1 MKDYRVGVLRR
12 SGFLAIVLSSSTLV
26 GALPVAAQNAVST
39 APSIGQVPASAYA
52 RAEAVVPQ
60 HVRKLIYGLSI
71 HPQWIGKSSRFW
83 YEKQTPEGRNYLVVD
98 AAAGTMRPL
107 FDHDAL
113 IGALAGSGKPIDR
126 KDFKLTGLKVDD
138 QSGTLH
144 FQHGG
149 KEWNYDPATR
159 ALTPSTDQDESEH
172 SPDGAW
178 RAVVRDGN
186 LLVVSTKGGNEK
198 QLTTDA
204 TPEAP
209 YATPVID
216 PKIMIAQG
224 TSHPKVQPSL
234 SWSPDSRRIATFR
247 LSLKGARRLAL
258 VQSTPPDGAQ
268 PRVFEYVY
276 TLPGDTE
283 TPLAQG
289 VIFDVETGKR
299 TDMMLPPEPVL
310 YYFGPEFVWSADGK
324 ALFERVAE
332 RGDRRLTLFR
342 IDAATG
348 ASSVLSEDRSDTY
361 IDTWSQFWVY
371 DDKSDTIFWTAD
383 TTGYF
388 HAYAIDPHT
397 GARRQLTSGDWVVRS
412 VAGVDETAGKVLIIG
427 TGREAGRDPYLRYLY
442 AVPRMGGA
450 GKLLTP
456 EPLDHDVSVSPDG
469 RYFVDNMS
477 LLNQPTRSVLRR
489 ASDGR
494 IAMELGRA
502 DISAYLAAG
511 YRLPESFEALAAD
524 GKTPLYGS
532 IFKPADFDA
541 GKRYPVLEE
550 IYAGP
555 QMIGYSPKSFEAAM
569 TQRFIN
575 AHVQIGAIGVMVDG
589 RGTAGRSR
597 AFQQPAYRNLH
608 AVGLDDHIAAIR
620 AAAAKNPSMD
630 ISRVGLYSYSAGG
643 YDVVRALEERPDF
656 YKVGLTGCGVQDN
669 RLDKAWWN
677 EQWMGSEPG
686 PFWDANSN
694 VQQASKITGRLMI
707 VHGELDENVPL
718 SNSLRLVDALMKANK
733 DFELLIIPNANHPV
747 MARPYFYRRSW
758 DFLTRELL
766 GKTPPQDYAMKPY
779 E

>member
-1 MKDYRVGVLRR
+1 MRILPRSVL
-12 SGFLAIVLSSSTLV
+12 LAGTVLV
-26 GALPVAAQNAVST
+26 GGANILLAQDVTST
-39 APSIGQVPASAYA
+39 AHSIEQLPASAYA

-60 HVRKLIYGLSI
+60 NVRKLIYGISV
-71 HPQWIGKSSRFW
+71 HPAWIGKTSRFW
-83 YEKQTPEGRNYLVVD
+83 YEKQTRDGRDYLMVD
-98 AAAGTMRPL
+98 AAASTMRPL

-113 IGALAGSGKPIDR
+113 IGALAGATGKPIER
-126 KDFKLTGLKVDD
+126 KKFKLTGLKVDD
-138 QSGTLH
+138 KTGTFRFDH
-144 FQHGG
+144 DGRSW
-149 KEWNYDPATR
+149 KYDPNTR
-159 ALTPSTDQDESEH
+159 ALTPNTDSDASEK

-186 LLVVSTKGGNEK
+186 LFVVSTKDGSEK
-198 QLTTDA
+198 QLTTDG

-224 TSHPKVQPSL
+224 TSHPVVQPVL
-234 SWSPDSRRIATFR
+234 SWSPDSTRIATFR

-276 TLPGDTE
+276 PLPGDIE

-289 VIFDVETGKR
+289 MIFDMKTGKR
-299 TDMMLPPEPVL
+299 TDMTLPPEPVL
-310 YYFGPEFVWSADGK
+310 YYFGPEFVWSADSR
-324 ALFERVAE
+324 AVFERVAE
-332 RGDRRLTLFR
+332 RGYKTLKLYR
-342 IDAATG
+342 VDAVTG
-348 ASSVLSEDRSDTY
+348 ASSLLSQDRSDTY
-361 IDTWSQFWVY
+361 IDTWSQFWFY
-371 DDKSDTIFWTAD
+371 DDKSDTIYWTAD
-383 TTGYF
+383 DTGFF
-388 HAYAIDPHT
+388 HVYAIDAHT
-397 GARRQLTSGDWVVRS
+397 GARRQLTSGDWVVRG
-412 VAGVDETAGKVLIIG
+412 VAGVDQTAGKLLIVG
-427 TGREAGRDPYLRYLY
+427 TGREAGRDPYLRHLY
-442 AVPRMGGA
+442 AVPRKGGPV
-450 GKLLTP
+450 KQLTP

-477 LLNQPTRSVLRR
+477 LSNQPTRSVLRR
-489 ASDGR
+489 AGDGR
-494 IAMELGRA
+494 IVMELGRA

-524 GKTPLYGS
+524 GKTPLYGA
-532 IFKPADFDA
+532 IFKPADFDPA
-541 GKRYPVLEE
+541 KRYPIIEE

-555 QMIGYSPKSFEAAM
+555 QMIAYSPTSFEVAM
-569 TQRFIN
+569 TQRFLN
-575 AHVQIGAIGVMVDG
+575 AHVQIGAIGVIVDG

-620 AAAAKNPSMD
+620 AAAAKNPWMD
-630 ISRVGLYSYSAGG
+630 ISRVGLYGYSAGG

-656 YKVGLTGCGVQDN
+656 YEVGLTGCGVQDN

-694 VQQASKITGRLMI
+694 IQWANKLTGKLMI

-718 SNSLRLVDALMKANK
+718 ANSLRLVDALMKANK

-758 DFLTRELL
+758 DFFVRELL
-766 GKTPPQDYAMKPY
+766 GKMPPNDYPMKPY
-779 E
+779 D